1 MKRIILTAA
10 AILAFAAPGH
20 ADELSDIQTSSKQ
33 LREQNQA
40 LLKRLAD
47 LEKRQKNLEAKAAA
61 KPALAV
67 AGNPAD
73 ALAADLPYKAMPM
86 KAAVDDGVCWN
97 GVCLYGLIDMGL
109 TYQNHGAPLNSIVS
123 APLDYMISK
132 NAGGSYFGVGPN
144 ALSTSFIGLR
154 GKQEIADNLYAVFNL
169 QTGFNPESGTLSS
182 GIGSVVQNNGL
193 PLSQQ
198 NSFGDSPK
206 NGQAFNN
213 AAYAGLSSPVYGTL
227 TYGRQSSLTSDA
239 IVNYDPM
246 ANSVAFS
253 VIGFQGATGGGGD
266 TESRIWDNSFEYR
279 VNVGPVRLVAE
290 TMLRSGAS
298 SGSQGNAFQGDI
310 GFDYMGLSMDFLGS
324 KIDDAVFSAPLSAAQ
339 LAAATTVAQ
348 GAGIVAGTVSDN
360 TSFMAV
366 AKYAIGPIK
375 LFGGYEHMDFANPN
389 NPLPIGS
396 FLPGGFV
403 LAAPNNTNFTTDK
416 TLQIAWVGLRYA
428 ARPDLDLMVAY
439 YREWQNSF
447 QSVSGGIASNVGGT
461 CTTSILPNCSGQL
474 DAVSFLADYRFARH
488 FDAYAGMMWSQV
500 SNELASGFLNRS
512 SIDPTVGLRYQF

>member
-198 NSFGDSPK
+198 NS
-206 NGQAFNN
+206 
-213 AAYAGLSSPVYGTL
+213 
-227 TYGRQSSLTSDA
+227 
-239 IVNYDPM
+239 
-246 ANSVAFS
+246 
-253 VIGFQGATGGGGD
+253 
-266 TESRIWDNSFEYR
+266 
-279 VNVGPVRLVAE
+279 VR
-290 TMLRSGAS
+290 
-298 SGSQGNAFQGDI
+298 
-310 GFDYMGLSMDFLGS
+310 
-324 KIDDAVFSAPLSAAQ
+324 
-339 LAAATTVAQ
+339 
-348 GAGIVAGTVSDN
+348 
-360 TSFMAV
+360 
-366 AKYAIGPIK
+366 
-375 LFGGYEHMDFANPN
+375 
-389 NPLPIGS
+389 
-396 FLPGGFV
+396 
-403 LAAPNNTNFTTDK
+403 
-416 TLQIAWVGLRYA
+416 
-428 ARPDLDLMVAY
+428 
-439 YREWQNSF
+439 
-447 QSVSGGIASNVGGT
+447 
-461 CTTSILPNCSGQL
+461 
-474 DAVSFLADYRFARH
+474 
-488 FDAYAGMMWSQV
+488 
-500 SNELASGFLNRS
+500 
-512 SIDPTVGLRYQF
+512 